1 MTMYGQYMGPAG
13 QFIVPQYSA
22 DGTLLGAQTR
32 HHEPSDQAAGPSGSR
47 SGRDIG
53 HRAKDQRTGVYQ
65 GSSEPARGDRR
76 GATVEPP
83 RQSPFTE
90 VRGKRQQYDVVDVS
104 DDDDDDFADGDD
116 PRVQQSESEDIDVPV
131 LQRDDDVLDDA
142 TIVRRAHHGVKGQGV
157 LDGAASVRRAHHGV
171 ADDGGVIDDGA
182 VTTQWSGEEIKVQ
195 RMQQVPFQSWSR
207 VVDPT
212 RFTHLCIRQVMEDI
226 ISRLSQT
233 QELLMVNSEQ

>member
-1 MTMYGQYMGPAG
+1 MSHPGQRPPMTMYGQYMGPAG

-22 DGTLLGAQTR
+22 DGTLLGVQTR

-142 TIVRRAHHGVKGQGV
+142 TIVRRAHHGV
-157 LDGAASVRRAHHGV
+157 